1 MNSRP
6 HARLT
11 GPASVG
17 EWLAVKLSRVTSS
30 GELIPEIDG
39 LRFIAI
45 SAVIFHHLMSIY
57 LPQSGRSCVVR
68 TPDEWFAAGQQSWL
82 VFPAYC
88 GFFGVHLFF
97 VISGFILALPFAR
110 RSFNRLPAPPLKSY
124 YIRRVTRIEPPY
136 FLCLILCFI
145 QLWPKTGD
153 GAGLLPH
160 LLASLFYGHGL
171 IYGQHSVINSVTW
184 SLEIEIQFYLLVPFL
199 VRMFGMRNV
208 ATRRAL
214 LAGLIVGFGLLSQ
227 WYIEPSPQPRLRFTL
242 FNFLHYF
249 LAGFLLAD
257 FYLTRKENGFRRYL
271 SWDVVTVLAAVA
283 IPLVLIHYPRYFFLL
298 PFLVAL
304 LYAGFFM
311 GRISNALVRLRW
323 VVITGGMC
331 YTLYLYHVMI
341 IGALQTKTIALSSIT
356 RPLTSDFLLQC
367 LLICPVIF
375 AACGLLFFFTEKP
388 FMRWS
393 LSPRP
398 APAVSVST
406 GD

>member
-1 MNSRP
+1 
-6 HARLT
+6 
-11 GPASVG
+11 
-17 EWLAVKLSRVTSS
+17 
-30 GELIPEIDG
+30 
-39 LRFIAI
+39 
-45 SAVIFHHLMSIY
+45 
-57 LPQSGRSCVVR
+57 
-68 TPDEWFAAGQQSWL
+68 
-82 VFPAYC
+82 
-88 GFFGVHLFF
+88 
-97 VISGFILALPFAR
+97 
-110 RSFNRLPAPPLKSY
+110 
-124 YIRRVTRIEPPY
+124 
-136 FLCLILCFI
+136 
-145 QLWPKTGD
+145 
-153 GAGLLPH
+153 
-160 LLASLFYGHGL
+160 
-171 IYGQHSVINSVTW
+171 
-184 SLEIEIQFYLLVPFL
+184 
-199 VRMFGMRNV
+199 
-208 ATRRAL
+208 
-214 LAGLIVGFGLLSQ
+214 
-227 WYIEPSPQPRLRFTL
+227 
-242 FNFLHYF
+242 
-249 LAGFLLAD
+249 FLLAD

-393 LSPRP
+393 LS
-398 APAVSVST
+398 
-406 GD
+406 